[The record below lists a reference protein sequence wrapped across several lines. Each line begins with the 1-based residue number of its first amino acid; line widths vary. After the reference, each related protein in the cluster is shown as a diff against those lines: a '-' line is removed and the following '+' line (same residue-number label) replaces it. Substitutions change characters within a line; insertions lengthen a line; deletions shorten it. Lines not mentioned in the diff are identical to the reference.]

1 MVVLAGVFGLAA
13 VFVAQMW
20 LSRQYALRSKA
31 MKVDTKPAASRKV
44 VVAKSPLRFGNPLQ
58 ANMLSEV
65 DWPENAVPA
74 GAFASV
80 NEMLAKGKRIV
91 LAPIEP
97 NEPVLAAKI
106 TGPGER
112 ATLSAVIHPGMKAVT
127 VRVNDV
133 EGVAGFILPGDR
145 VDVMLTR
152 RAGDGGG
159 NKEGTTD
166 LVVQNVPVLAIDQL
180 ADQRSDKPTLAKAVT
195 LEVDTVDAQKLTL
208 SAQLGVLSLALRKAG
223 EAATA
228 ESRRISS
235 GDIGRNTAPVEGKKN
250 FSTITVTRA
259 LERKD
264 YSVPSEDAERWGDA
278 HAAGTVTQ

>member
-20 LSRQYALRSKA
+20 LSRQDALRSKA

-264 YSVPSEDAERWGDA
+264 YSVPNENSDRWGDTN
-278 HAAGTVTQ
+278 AAGTITQ

>member
-1 MVVLAGVFGLAA
+1 
-13 VFVAQMW
+13 
-20 LSRQYALRSKA
+20 
-31 MKVDTKPAASRKV
+31 
-44 VVAKSPLRFGNPLQ
+44 
-58 ANMLSEV
+58 
-65 DWPENAVPA
+65 
-74 GAFASV
+74 
-80 NEMLAKGKRIV
+80 MLAKGKRIV

-159 NKEGTTD
+159 NKDGTTD

>member
-20 LSRQYALRSKA
+20 LSRQDALRSKA

-223 EAATA
+223 EAGAA
-228 ESRRISS
+228 ESRRISAS
-235 GDIGRNTAPVEGKKN
+235 DIGRNTAPVEGKKN